1 MSVVVL
7 VGAQWG
13 DEGKGK
19 IIDILSEQ
27 ADLVVR
33 YQGGNNAGHTVVIDD
48 QMFILHLV
56 PSGILHQG
64 KKCLIGNGVV
74 IDPVVLIK
82 EIDELSARGIKFDQN
97 LFISENAHIILP
109 YHRILDQIRESM
121 KTMRKIGT
129 TGRGIGPAYADKMAR
144 VGIRIAEYIDPEQF
158 KNVLE
163 IQLAEKN
170 FLLQK
175 VYNHAG
181 FKLDDIL
188 KEYLPLADRIRP
200 YVVDGSLIAEEAI
213 KKNEHILFE
222 GAQGTMLD
230 VDFGTYPYVTSSS
243 PIAGGA
249 CIGVGIGPTKINHV
263 IGVAKAYCT
272 RVGEGPFPTEFPPE
286 IDEKMRLRGKEY
298 GATTGRPRR
307 CGWFDAV
314 AVKRAVRINGIE
326 SLAITK
332 LDVLDESDVIKV
344 GIEYKY
350 QNKVLTEF
358 PFNLKILEQCV
369 PVYEELPGWKQLTN
383 QITAYDQ
390 LPPNAKK
397 YLRRLE
403 EILHVRIDIISVG
416 ARRDQTIILRNI
428 F

>member
-1 MSVVVL
+1 
-7 VGAQWG
+7 
-13 DEGKGK
+13 
-19 IIDILSEQ
+19 
-27 ADLVVR
+27 
-33 YQGGNNAGHTVVIDD
+33 
-48 QMFILHLV
+48 
-56 PSGILHQG
+56 
-64 KKCLIGNGVV
+64 
-74 IDPVVLIK
+74 
-82 EIDELSARGIKFDQN
+82 
-97 LFISENAHIILP
+97 
-109 YHRILDQIRESM
+109 
-121 KTMRKIGT
+121 
-129 TGRGIGPAYADKMAR
+129 MAR
-144 VGIRIAEYIDPEQF
+144 VGIRIADFVDVEQF

-170 FLLQK
+170 YLLQK
-175 VYNHAG
+175 VYSHPG
-181 FKLDDIL
+181 FKLEDIL
-188 KEYLPLADRIRP
+188 IDYQPLIDRIKP
-200 YVVDGSLIAEEAI
+200 FVVDGSLIVEEAI
-213 KKNEHILFE
+213 NKKENILFE

-263 IGVAKAYCT
+263 TGVAKAYCT

-344 GIEYKY
+344 CIGYKY
-350 QNKVLTEF
+350 QNNTLTEF
-358 PFNLKILEQCV
+358 PYNLKVLEQCQ
-369 PVYEELPGWKQLTN
+369 PVYEELPGWN
-383 QITAYDQ
+383 QPTTDIKSFDQ
-390 LPPNAKK
+390 LPANAKK
-397 YLRRLE
+397 YLLYLE
-403 EILHVRIDIISVG
+403 ELLHVPIAIISIG
-416 ARRDQTIILRNI
+416 ARRDQTIIRKNI

>member
-1 MSVVVL
+1 MSVVIL

-56 PSGILHQG
+56 PSGILHSG

-74 IDPVVLIK
+74 IDPVVLVK
-82 EIDELSARGIKFDQN
+82 EIDALSSRGLQFN
-97 LFISENAHIILP
+97 NNFFISENAHLILP
-109 YHRILDQIRESM
+109 YHRILDQLRESM
-121 KTMRKIGT
+121 NTMRKIGT
-129 TGRGIGPAYADKMAR
+129 TGRGIGPACADKMAR
-144 VGIRIAEYIDPEQF
+144 VGIRIADYIDPDQF

-175 VYNHAG
+175 VYNHPG
-181 FKLDDIL
+181 FKLNDIL
-188 KEYLPLADRIRP
+188 QDYVPLADRIRP
-200 YVVDGSLIAEEAI
+200 YVVDGSLIVEEAI
-213 KKNEHILFE
+213 KHNEQILFE

-263 IGVAKAYCT
+263 TGVAKAYCT

-314 AVKRAVRINGIE
+314 AIKRAVRINGIE

-344 GIEYKY
+344 CIAYKY
-350 QNKVLTEF
+350 QNKTITEF
-358 PFNLKILEQCV
+358 PYNLKVLEQCQ
-369 PVYEELPGWKQLTN
+369 PVYEELPGWN
-383 QITAYDQ
+383 QPTHEITAYDQ
-390 LPPNAKK
+390 LPENAKK
-397 YLRRLE
+397 YLQRVE
-403 EILHVRIDIISVG
+403 EILSVPIAIISVG

>member
-1 MSVVVL
+1 MAVVVL

-48 QMFILHLV
+48 KMFILHLV
-56 PSGILHQG
+56 PSGILHPG

-74 IDPVVLIK
+74 VDPVVLVK
-82 EIDELSARGIKFDQN
+82 EIDELSSRGLKFEN
-97 LFISENAHIILP
+97 NFYISENAHLIMP
-109 YHRILDQIRESM
+109 YHRILDQLRESM
-121 KTMRKIGT
+121 QTMRKIGT

-144 VGIRIAEYIDPEQF
+144 VGIRMADYIDPDQF

-163 IQLAEKN
+163 LQLAEKN

-175 VYNHAG
+175 VYNHPG
-181 FKLDDIL
+181 FKLADIL
-188 KEYLPLADRIRP
+188 NEYLPLADRLRP
-200 YVVDGSLIAEEAI
+200 YIVDGSILVDQAI
-213 KKNEHILFE
+213 KNKDSILFE

-230 VDFGTYPYVTSSS
+230 VDFGTYPYVTSSN

-249 CIGVGIGPTKINHV
+249 CIGVGIGPTKITHV
-263 IGVAKAYCT
+263 TGVAKAYCT

-314 AVKRAVRINGIE
+314 AGKRAVRINGIE

-332 LDVLDESDVIKV
+332 LDVLDDSDIIKLCV
-344 GIEYKY
+344 GYKY
-350 QNKVLTEF
+350 NGTILNEFPYNLKVLEKC
-358 PFNLKILEQCV
+358 L
-369 PVYEELPGWKQLTN
+369 PVYEELPGWKQPTSE
-383 QITAYDQ
+383 ITKYTE
-390 LPPNAKK
+390 LPDNSKR
-397 YLRRLE
+397 YLHRIE
-403 EILHVRIDIISVG
+403 ELLQTPIAIISIG
-416 ARRDQTIILRNI
+416 ARRDQTIILRKL

>member
-1 MSVVVL
+1 MSAIIL

-33 YQGGNNAGHTVVIDD
+33 YQGGANAGHTVVIDD
-48 QMFILHLV
+48 QMFVLHLV
-56 PSGILHQG
+56 PSGILHPG

-74 IDPVVLIK
+74 IDPVVLVK
-82 EIDELSARGIKFDQN
+82 EIDDLTARGLTFEN
-97 LFISENAHIILP
+97 NFYISENAHLILP
-109 YHRILDQIRESM
+109 YHRILDQLRESM

-144 VGIRIAEYIDPEQF
+144 VGIRIADYIDPEQF
-158 KNVLE
+158 KSVLE

-170 FLLQK
+170 YLLQR
-175 VYNHAG
+175 VYNHPG

-188 KEYLPLADRIRP
+188 SEYLPLADRIRP
-200 YVVDGSLIAEEAI
+200 YVVDGSLIVEQAL
-213 KKNEHILFE
+213 NNHEHILFE

-272 RVGEGPFPTEFPPE
+272 RVGEGPFPTEFPPD

-314 AVKRAVRINGIE
+314 AVRKAVRINGIE

-332 LDVLDESDVIKV
+332 LDVLDETDVIKV
-344 GIEYKY
+344 CVGYKVNGNILSEFPY
-350 QNKVLTEF
+350 SLKVLERC
-358 PFNLKILEQCV
+358 E
-369 PVYEELPGWKQLTN
+369 PVYQELPGWNQPTN
-383 QITAYDQ
+383 GITDYEQ
-390 LPPNAKK
+390 LPANAKK
-397 YLRRLE
+397 YLHWLE
-403 EILHVRIDIISVG
+403 EYLNVPIAILSVG
-416 ARRDQTIILRNI
+416 ARRDQTMILRNI